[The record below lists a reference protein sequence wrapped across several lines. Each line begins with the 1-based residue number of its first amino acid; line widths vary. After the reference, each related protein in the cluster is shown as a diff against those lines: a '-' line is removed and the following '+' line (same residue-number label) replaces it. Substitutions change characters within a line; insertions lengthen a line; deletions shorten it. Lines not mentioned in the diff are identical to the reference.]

1 MARRSFRN
9 RVSLRKA
16 LRSLSADDLKRS
28 AKEPYVQAMRTI
40 KSRARSNAPRKS
52 GKLRSSIK
60 TMLPRKRGARSGKI
74 LTGYVYAETIYD
86 KMQHSKVPVGALSKT
101 EADDLSRKWR
111 GKSHRVNTG
120 KVYSKVN
127 RRGDGKIKKGSRGWA
142 WGVRPKK
149 GGRDKT
155 GYMTKGQNFQD
166 INDDTAQ
173 EIGSNILKLLG
184 AKFNKQVSLRL

>member
-1 MARRSFRN
+1 MPRRSFRN

-16 LRSLSADDLKRS
+16 LRSLSADDLKQS
-28 AKEPYVQAMRTI
+28 AKSPYVQAMRKI
-40 KSRARSNAPRKS
+40 KNKARSNAPVKS
-52 GKLRSSIK
+52 GKLRNSIK
-60 TMLPRKRGARSGKI
+60 TKLTRKRGARSGKL

-86 KMQHSKVPVGALSKT
+86 KMQHSEVPVGALSKT

-111 GKSHRVNTG
+111 GRSHRVKTG

-127 RRGDGKIKKGSRGWA
+127 RRGDGKIKKGSRKWA

-149 GGRDKT
+149 GGRDRT
-155 GYMTKGQNFQD
+155 GYMTKGQNLQE

-173 EIGSNILKLLG
+173 EIGNNIIQLLG
-184 AKFNKQVSLRL
+184 ARFNKQVSLRL